1 MVCMKWKSGTNRKYR
16 KRGMLTVEASL
27 LIPLAVLSVGIMI
40 SLSIFSYQRCWYTQ
54 AGCETVLAGSTQG
67 VLKNSSGREQAEARW
82 NVLQKECYPRPQQFS
97 SAIGGGTEHIQAEIS
112 GVTPVWGRNGIH
124 MEISVSQKVV
134 RPVKFIRKIAALA
147 E

>member
-54 AGCETVLAGSTQG
+54 AGCETVLAGSTQE
-67 VLKNSSGREQAEARW
+67 VLKNSSGREKAEARW
-82 NVLQKECYPRPQQFS
+82 NVLQDR
-97 SAIGGGTEHIQAEIS
+97 TH
-112 GVTPVWGRNGIH
+112 TGRNIRRYTG
-124 MEISVSQKVV
+124 MGKKWNSYGNISISESGAAG
-134 RPVKFIRKIAALA
+134 KIYSKDSCFNRMKG
-147 E
+147 EDMIGCRIQERFSE